1 MGRMGTVRDRSIMRE
16 LGKVYR
22 LPKNEIDHLIREPE
36 NMLNKNEVTNTIL
49 SVYNQLADFPN
60 QRTIHA
66 AGVLISD
73 RPLTYY
79 SALDYP
85 PKGLP
90 TVQFDMYVAEDIGFE
105 KFDIL
110 SQRGIGHRSEER
122 RVGKEGRS
130 WVLTYY

>member
-1 MGRMGTVRDRSIMRE
+1 M
-16 LGKVYR
+16 
-22 LPKNEIDHLIREPE
+22 
-36 NMLNKNEVTNTIL
+36 
-49 SVYNQLADFPN
+49 ADFPN

-66 AGVLISD
+66 SGVLISD

-110 SQRGIGHRSEER
+110 SQRGIGHIKDCKEIIKLNKGETVDTSNSKQFITEPIIAAQLRSAKTVDCFYIEIPAM
-122 RVGKEGRS
+122 
-130 WVLTYY
+130 L